1 MHPLHHVIT
10 ISPPLKVDQVLKNEI
25 LKKNLFPHRC
35 DRSNNARP
43 GLHQIHMVLIN
54 YSSTFSIQITWF
66 WVHFRVSKFHSNIHI
81 STSDYSISRWRGR
94 VTSRARWAPGR
105 CCWRGSWP
113 GCRSRSRS
121 CPCCAPPPP
130 PPPGCPRPAPR
141 CPCCT
146 WTCSRGSA
154 AGSSPGERCLKC
166 NVVKSKDD
174 RERKAKTY
182 RTRPR

>member
-1 MHPLHHVIT
+1 MP
-10 ISPPLKVDQVLKNEI
+10 DQDYI
-25 LKKNLFPHRC
+25 RY
-35 DRSNNARP
+35 
-43 GLHQIHMVLIN
+43 MVLIN

-81 STSDYSISRWRGR
+81 STSDYCISRWRGR

-113 GCRSRSRS
+113 GCRIRSRS

-146 WTCSRGSA
+146 WTCSQGSA

-166 NVVKSKDD
+166 NVVKYNPHKGG
-174 RERKAKTY
+174 EI
-182 RTRPR
+182 